1 MNDSN
6 YINTNIEESSKL
18 NNLQRFEKFNAQK
31 FLIDKVIA
39 VEKVI
44 VDSHIK
50 LLVRIIEDNTQY
62 EDNPKNL
69 TNKDKILTLIIDE
82 SIAEY
87 INIVN
92 IIGKKVEVNNLSND
106 AASMYDINS
115 LNINVTDIDIKEEIV
130 EGFQQKNKLTKADY
144 RLVKTSEFKDFNYD
158 KFLNYYSMKILTIY
172 PQSPKIAR
180 AIILITDS
188 KNEENQNDSNIG
200 KTFSVK
206 LEMDEVRNIP
216 VNLLIGNKNIDKH
229 NFKGSITG
237 TIVKNNQVLLV
248 ADKLEIQEDNT
259 LFVVG
264 KIDKKQYNIEDIN
277 TEMDNTYT

>member
-248 ADKLEIQEDNT
+248 ADKLEIQENNT

-264 KIDKKQYNIEDIN
+264 KIDKEQDNIEDIN
-277 TEMDNTYT
+277 TEMDNT

>member
-1 MNDSN
+1 M
-6 YINTNIEESSKL
+6 NTNIEESSKL

-39 VEKVI
+39 IEKVI

-106 AASMYDINS
+106 AASLYDINS

-216 VNLLIGNKNIDKH
+216 VNLLIGNKNVDKH

-264 KIDKKQYNIEDIN
+264 KIDKEHNNIADIN

>member
-1 MNDSN
+1 M
-6 YINTNIEESSKL
+6 NTNIEESSKL

-39 VEKVI
+39 IEKVI

-106 AASMYDINS
+106 AASLYDINS

-206 LEMDEVRNIP
+206 LEMDEVRNIR
-216 VNLLIGNKNIDKH
+216 VNLLIGNKNVDKH

-264 KIDKKQYNIEDIN
+264 KIDKEHNNIADIN